1 MLPVAEAIPLLMQQ
15 TIFPKSEKAVDQLFP
30 MLEKLLKHISICAME
45 CTISE
50 EAVHMA
56 YEYMSIKRKGDE

>member
-1 MLPVAEAIPLLMQQ
+1 MQQ